1 MSLKDDKV
9 SFSDQISARLHRW
22 VQRTTSKV
30 KNDKELSQSVRIDRQ
45 PGNEDVK
52 GGEMDIKKCTPRENF
67 ARRSR
72 ESRSYEELEKALKD
86 LINNCVTSSSVVT
99 QEPGSSTTHDNA
111 NIHITRES
119 NNNSELAATPK
130 TNNDIE
136 TGFNDQFR
144 ANDGVEF
151 EASSG
156 SENPQE
162 KEKNGLGTSLVSHS
176 GTNVTALSD
185 NENPQNDVG
194 KNCTEGN
201 GKTCSR
207 IDENIEY
214 EASTVSSR
222 ETGENCDDR
231 GELNGDFNNFSK
243 PSDSCEINT
252 SSKNVNKGLDVPVT
266 GSSLKAPSCQNSASR
281 LQRRPPLRRIQSEGD
296 ALELKLCFNDNDV
309 TEFAAT
315 CIRHA
320 QRKRFSDIT
329 PSGYR
334 AMDNPFRLSTP
345 DFVTK
350 GADKDTCLKSLVS
363 DDDISAPNSKESTDL
378 LEHVETI
385 PEIILDETDGKNIK
399 TEHAPLSDRPSSLS
413 FPLEMPKHKIKTSS
427 LKSLRQSPSSPPQL
441 KVSGPQRSVPIPL
454 RSDPSLSLSSPS
466 PSRSTPSPK
475 YRRFPCQPVFY
486 VPNPNET
493 RAVPNSSRSGSISGQ
508 SKEYLI

>member
-1 MSLKDDKV
+1 MSLKDEKV

-45 PGNEDVK
+45 GNENIED
-52 GGEMDIKKCTPRENF
+52 GEMDIKKCTPRENF

-99 QEPGSSTTHDNA
+99 QEGSTTHDNA

-119 NNNSELAATPK
+119 NNNSELAATSK

-144 ANDGVEF
+144 ANDGGEF

-156 SENPQE
+156 SEKPQE
-162 KEKNGLGTSLVSHS
+162 KEKNGSGTSLMSHS
-176 GTNVTALSD
+176 GTNVRALTDS
-185 NENPQNDVG
+185 ENSQNDVG
-194 KNCTEGN
+194 ENCTEVN
-201 GKTCSR
+201 GKTCLR

-214 EASTVSSR
+214 ELSSLSPG
-222 ETGENCDDR
+222 ETGGNCGDK
-231 GELNGDFNNFSK
+231 GEVNEDFNNFSK

-252 SSKNVNKGLDVPVT
+252 SSKYVNKGLDGSVS
-266 GSSLKAPSCQNSASR
+266 GSSFKTPSCQNPASR
-281 LQRRPPLRRIQSEGD
+281 LKKKPPLRRIQSEGD
-296 ALELKLCFNDNDV
+296 ALELKLCFKDNDV

-329 PSGYR
+329 PSSYR
-334 AMDNPFRLSTP
+334 SVDNPFRLSTP

-350 GADKDTCLKSLVS
+350 GTNKDTCFKPLVS
-363 DDDISAPNSKESTDL
+363 DGDISALNSKESTDL
-378 LEHVETI
+378 PEHAETI
-385 PEIILDETDGKNIK
+385 PEIILYETDGKDIK
-399 TEHAPLSDRPSSLS
+399 TEHIPLSDRPSSFS
-413 FPLEMPKHKIKTSS
+413 FPLEMQKHKNKTSS
-427 LKSLRQSPSSPPQL
+427 LKTLRPSPSTSPQL
-441 KVSGPQRSVPIPL
+441 GVSSPQRSVPIPL
-454 RSDPSLSLSSPS
+454 RSDPSPSLSSPS

-486 VPNPNET
+486 VPNPNEART
-493 RAVPNSSRSGSISGQ
+493 VPNSSRSGSISGQ